1 MATPDVVVP
10 DVDGVPAVAFAAGL
24 VSSGLSLLSADA
36 VAIGINALT
45 PTWGLFQ
52 GGASIVDAESVTGV
66 EYRKESM
73 IADYPMEQGAFAT
86 YNKVK
91 MPFDV
96 RLRFTSG
103 TDTAA
108 RAALIASLAAIADD
122 VNLYDVVTPETVYTN
137 VNVAHQDYRRTAR
150 NGVGLLTVD
159 VWCLQ
164 IQTPQTSPGSATAQ
178 PDGATPVP
186 GGGVT
191 ATAPSASEISQWNAA
206 MSSGEIQPDFPVIQG
221 GP

>member
-1 MATPDVVVP
+1 MATPSVSVP
-10 DVDGVPAVAFAAGL
+10 DVDGVPAVAFAAGF
-24 VSSGLSLLSADA
+24 SSAGMALLSADA
-36 VAIGINALT
+36 VTLGVNALT

-91 MPFDV
+91 MPYDV

-122 VNLYDVVTPETVYTN
+122 VKLYDVVTPETVYTN

-164 IQTPQTSPGSATAQ
+164 IQTPQTSPGSSTAQ
-178 PDGATPVP
+178 PDGSTAVQD
-186 GGGVT
+186 GGVT
-191 ATAPSASEISQWNAA
+191 PTIPSTSSISSLNSANVAGPVQAA
-206 MSSGEIQPDFPVIQG
+206 G
-221 GP
+221 G